1 MFLDLYLENIDPNNL
16 KSFLDYVIKQIQIET
31 INGYDKRKAARLEEF
46 INKNNVIEY
55 TSTKKYTSVIELY
68 KIALFNLVVEDIRKD
83 IYRIHVNYNI
93 NIPYSKTNLSSVIKL
108 LEFGNLSVNKYGL
121 LTNIME
127 NIGKNLDFYY
137 SKFSM
142 EIE

>member
-68 KIALFNLVVEDIRKD
+68 KIALFNLVVEDMRKD

>member
-137 SKFSM
+137 NKFSM